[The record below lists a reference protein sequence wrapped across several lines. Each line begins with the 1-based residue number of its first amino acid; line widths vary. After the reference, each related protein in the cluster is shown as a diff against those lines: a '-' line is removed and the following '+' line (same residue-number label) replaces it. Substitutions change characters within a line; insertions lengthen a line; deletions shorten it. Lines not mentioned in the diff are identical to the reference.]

1 MLIYNKNIYF
11 MEAKI
16 MEGEVVQTGNIIM
29 QILLLVILTL
39 INAFFSSAEMAI
51 ISVNKNKMKMLS
63 NEGDRKAKI
72 LCKLIEEPTKFLST
86 VQVGITLAGFFA
98 SASAATGISEQLG
111 MFFISI
117 KVPYGHQVA
126 FIGVTILLSY
136 FTLVFGELFPK
147 RIALRKS
154 ERIAMA
160 VLGPIMFISKITS
173 PFIKILSLST
183 SLLIRLMGLDN
194 EDLEEIVT
202 KEELKLFIETGEEHG
217 AINESEKEMI
227 EGIFEFDNK
236 KVEKVM
242 TPRMEVYCINIKE
255 PVASY
260 LDELLEMR
268 YSRIPVYEDEID
280 NVIGILYM
288 KDFII
293 EAKNNGFNNVDI
305 RSILK
310 EPYFVHEGKKV
321 QDLFKSLQISQ
332 RHIAVIIDEYGGF
345 SGIITIEDL
354 IEEIMG
360 EINDED
366 DSKEERIKKVGENTF
381 LVDGLTTL
389 DELNEELNID
399 IEVED
404 IDTLS
409 GFLINIIGNIP
420 SEEDENI
427 IEYKNIIF
435 KIDKLGEKRIEKIL
449 VRLKNID

>member
-1 MLIYNKNIYF
+1 
-11 MEAKI
+11 
-16 MEGEVVQTGNIIM
+16 MEGESAQTSSMLM
-29 QILLLVILTL
+29 QILFLVALTL
-39 INAFFSSAEMAI
+39 INAFFASAEMAI
-51 ISVNKNKMKMLS
+51 VSVNKNKMKMLA
-63 NEGDRKAKI
+63 NEGNKKAQI
-72 LCKLIEEPTKFLST
+72 LCKLMEEPTKFLST
-86 VQVGITLAGFFA
+86 IQVGITLAGFFA
-98 SASAATGISEQLG
+98 SASAATGISKQLG
-111 MFFISI
+111 QTLNNINI
-117 KVPYGHQVA
+117 PYGDEIA
-126 FIGVTILLSY
+126 FVGVTIILSY
-136 FTLVFGELFPK
+136 FTLVFGELVPK
-147 RIALRKS
+147 RIALKKS
-154 ERIAMA
+154 ESIAMFS
-160 VLGPIMFISKITS
+160 LRPIIFIAKIAA
-173 PFIKILSLST
+173 PFIKVLSLST
-183 SLLIRLMGLDN
+183 SGLVKIMGFDSDELD
-194 EDLEEIVT
+194 EILT
-202 KEELKLFIETGEEHG
+202 KEELRSFIETGEEQG

-227 EGIFEFDNK
+227 EGIIEFDNK
-236 KVEKVM
+236 KIEKVM
-242 TPRMEVYCINIKE
+242 TPRTKVYCINIKE
-255 PVASY
+255 PLNSY

-366 DSKEERIKKVGENTF
+366 DSREERIKKVGENTF

-389 DELNEELNID
+389 EELNDELNLD

-409 GFLINIIGNIP
+409 GFLINLIGNIP
-420 SEEDENI
+420 SEDDENI
-427 IEYKNIIF
+427 IEYNNITF
-435 KIDKLGEKRIEKIL
+435 KIDKLGEKRIERIL
-449 VRLKNID
+449 VKLKNRD

>member
-1 MLIYNKNIYF
+1 MGI
-11 MEAKI
+11 
-16 MEGEVVQTGNIIM
+16 
-29 QILLLVILTL
+29 
-39 INAFFSSAEMAI
+39 
-51 ISVNKNKMKMLS
+51 
-63 NEGDRKAKI
+63 
-72 LCKLIEEPTKFLST
+72 FL
-86 VQVGITLAGFFA
+86 
-98 SASAATGISEQLG
+98 
-111 MFFISI
+111 ISI
-117 KVPYGHQVA
+117 NVPYGHQVA
-126 FIGVTILLSY
+126 FIGVTIVLSY
-136 FTLVFGELFPK
+136 FTLVFGELVPK

-154 ERIAMA
+154 ERIAMFS
-160 VLGPIMFISKITS
+160 LRPIIFVSKIAA

-183 SLLIRLMGLDN
+183 SLLVKLMGLDN
-194 EDLEEIVT
+194 ENLDEIVT
-202 KEELKLFIETGEEHG
+202 KEELKSFIETGEEQG

-242 TPRMEVYCINIKE
+242 TPRIGVYCINIKE
-255 PVASY
+255 LLNSY

-268 YSRIPVYEDEID
+268 YSRVPVYEDDID

-293 EAKNNGFNNVDI
+293 EAKNKGFDNVNIKD
-305 RSILK
+305 ILK
-310 EPYFVHEGKKV
+310 EPYFVHEGKNV
-321 QDLFKSLQISQ
+321 QELFKLLQISQ

-366 DSKEERIKKVGENTF
+366 DSSEERIKKVEENTF

-389 DELNEELNID
+389 EELNDELNLGIELD
-399 IEVED
+399 D
-404 IDTLS
+404 IDTIS
-409 GFLINIIGNIP
+409 GFLINLIGNIP

-427 IEYKNIIF
+427 IEYNEITF

-449 VRLKNID
+449 IKLKNRD

>member
-1 MLIYNKNIYF
+1 MD
-11 MEAKI
+11 
-16 MEGEVVQTGNIIM
+16 GESAQTTNIIM
-29 QILLLVILTL
+29 QILFLVILTL
-39 INAFFSSAEMAI
+39 INAFFSSAEMSI
-51 ISVNKNKMKMLS
+51 VSVNKNKMKVLA
-63 NEGDRKAKI
+63 NEGNKKAKM
-72 LCKLIEEPTKFLST
+72 LCKLMEEPTKFLST

-98 SASAATGISEQLG
+98 SASAATGISKQLG
-111 MFFISI
+111 SFFISI
-117 KVPYGHQVA
+117 NVPYGHQVA

-136 FTLVFGELFPK
+136 FTLVFGELVPK
-147 RIALRKS
+147 RIALKKS
-154 ERIAMA
+154 EKIAMA
-160 VLGPIMFISKITS
+160 SLRPIMFISKIAA

-183 SLLIRLMGLDN
+183 SLLVKLMGLDN
-194 EDLEEIVT
+194 GNLEEIVT
-202 KEELKLFIETGEEHG
+202 KEELKLFIETGEEQG

-242 TPRMEVYCINIKE
+242 TPRTEVYCINIKE
-255 PVASY
+255 PLKDY

-268 YSRIPVYEDEID
+268 YSRIPVYEDDID

-293 EAKNNGFNNVDI
+293 EAKNKGFDNVNIKD
-305 RSILK
+305 ILK
-310 EPYFVHEGKKV
+310 EPYFVHEGKNV

-366 DSKEERIKKVGENTF
+366 DSSEERIKKVEENTF

-389 DELNEELNID
+389 EELNDELNID
-399 IEVED
+399 IPLDD
-404 IDTLS
+404 IDTIS
-409 GFLINIIGNIP
+409 GFIINLIGNIP
-420 SEEDENI
+420 SENDDRA
-427 IEYKNIIF
+427 IEYNDITF
-435 KIDKLGEKRIEKIL
+435 KIDKLGAKRIEKIL
-449 VRLKNID
+449 IKLKNRD

>member
-1 MLIYNKNIYF
+1 
-11 MEAKI
+11 
-16 MEGEVVQTGNIIM
+16 MEGESPQTNSIII
-29 QILLLVILTL
+29 QILFLVILTL
-39 INAFFSSAEMAI
+39 INAFFASAEMAI
-51 ISVNKNKMKMLS
+51 VSVNKNKMKMLA
-63 NEGDRKAKI
+63 NEGNKKAKI

-111 MFFISI
+111 DFFTRI
-117 KVPYGHQVA
+117 KIPYGQQIA
-126 FIGVTILLSY
+126 FIGVTIVLSY
-136 FTLVFGELFPK
+136 FTLVFGELVPK

-154 ERIAMA
+154 EKIAMIS
-160 VLGPIMFISKITS
+160 LMPIILISKVAA

-183 SLLIRLMGLDN
+183 SLLVKIMGLDN
-194 EDLEEIVT
+194 EKLDEIVT
-202 KEELKLFIETGEEHG
+202 KEELKLFIEAGEENG
-217 AINESEKEMI
+217 VINESEKEMI

-242 TPRMEVYCINIKE
+242 TPRTEVYCINIKE
-255 PVASY
+255 PVSAY
-260 LDELLEMR
+260 LDELLAMR

-280 NVIGILYM
+280 NVVGILYM

-293 EAKNNGFNNVDI
+293 EAKNSGFDNVNI
-305 RSILK
+305 RNILK

-321 QDLFKSLQISQ
+321 QDLFKLLQISQ
-332 RHIAVIIDEYGGF
+332 CHIAVIIDEYGGF

-366 DSKEERIKKVGENTF
+366 DSSEERIKNLGENIF

-389 DELNEELNID
+389 EELNDELNINIQLD
-399 IEVED
+399 D

-409 GFLINIIGNIP
+409 GFIINLIGKIP
-420 SEEDENI
+420 SEEDESI
-427 IEYKNIIF
+427 IEYDNITF
-435 KIDKLGEKRIEKIL
+435 KMDKIGEKRIEKIL
-449 VRLKNID
+449 VTLKY

>member
-1 MLIYNKNIYF
+1 MD
-11 MEAKI
+11 
-16 MEGEVVQTGNIIM
+16 GESAQTTNMIT
-29 QILLLVILTL
+29 QILFLVLLTL
-39 INAFFSSAEMAI
+39 INAFFSSAEMSI
-51 ISVNKNKMKMLS
+51 VSVNKNRMKMLA
-63 NEGDRKAKI
+63 NEGNKKAKM

-98 SASAATGISEQLG
+98 SASAATGISKQLG
-111 MFFISI
+111 SFFISI
-117 KVPYGHQVA
+117 NVPYGHQAA

-136 FTLVFGELFPK
+136 FTLVFGELVPK
-147 RIALRKS
+147 RIALKKS
-154 ERIAMA
+154 EKIAMA
-160 VLGPIMFISKITS
+160 SLRPIMFISKMAA

-183 SLLIRLMGLDN
+183 SLLVKLMGLDN
-194 EDLEEIVT
+194 GNLEEIVT
-202 KEELKLFIETGEEHG
+202 KEELKLFIETGEEQG

-242 TPRMEVYCINIKE
+242 TPRTEVYCINIKE
-255 PVASY
+255 SLSSY

-268 YSRIPVYEDEID
+268 YSRIPVYEDDID

-293 EAKNNGFNNVDI
+293 EAKNKGFDNVNIKD
-305 RSILK
+305 ILK
-310 EPYFVHEGKKV
+310 EPYFVHEGKNV
-321 QDLFKSLQISQ
+321 QALFKSLQISQ

-366 DSKEERIKKVGENTF
+366 DSSEERIKKVEENTF

-389 DELNEELNID
+389 EELNDELNID
-399 IEVED
+399 IELED
-404 IDTLS
+404 IDTIS
-409 GFLINIIGNIP
+409 GFIINLIGNIP
-420 SEEDENI
+420 SENDNKI
-427 IEYKNIIF
+427 IEYNDIIF
-435 KIDKLGEKRIEKIL
+435 EIDKLGEKRIEKIL
-449 VRLKNID
+449 IKLKNRD

>member
-1 MLIYNKNIYF
+1 MD
-11 MEAKI
+11 
-16 MEGEVVQTGNIIM
+16 GESAQTTNIIM
-29 QILLLVILTL
+29 QILFLFILTL
-39 INAFFSSAEMAI
+39 INAFFSSAEMSI
-51 ISVNKNKMKMLS
+51 VSVNKNKMKVLA
-63 NEGDRKAKI
+63 NEGNKKAKM
-72 LCKLIEEPTKFLST
+72 LCKLMEEPTKFLST

-98 SASAATGISEQLG
+98 SASAATGISKQLG
-111 MFFISI
+111 SFFISI
-117 KVPYGHQVA
+117 NVPYGHQVA

-136 FTLVFGELFPK
+136 FTLVFGELVPK
-147 RIALRKS
+147 RIALKKS
-154 ERIAMA
+154 EKIAMA
-160 VLGPIMFISKITS
+160 SLRPIMFISKIAA

-183 SLLIRLMGLDN
+183 SLLVKLMGLDN
-194 EDLEEIVT
+194 GNLEEIVT
-202 KEELKLFIETGEEHG
+202 KEELKLFIETGEEQG

-242 TPRMEVYCINIKE
+242 TPRTEVYCINIKE
-255 PVASY
+255 PLSSY

-268 YSRIPVYEDEID
+268 YSRIPVYEDDIY

-293 EAKNNGFNNVDI
+293 EAKNKGFNNVNIKD
-305 RSILK
+305 ILK
-310 EPYFVHEGKKV
+310 EPYFVHEGKNV
-321 QDLFKSLQISQ
+321 QDLFRSLQISQ

-366 DSKEERIKKVGENTF
+366 DSSEERIKKVGENTF

-389 DELNEELNID
+389 EELNNELNID
-399 IEVED
+399 IELDD
-404 IDTLS
+404 IDTIS
-409 GFLINIIGNIP
+409 GFLINLIGNIP
-420 SEEDENI
+420 SENDDKI
-427 IEYKNIIF
+427 IEYNDITF

-449 VRLKNID
+449 IKLKNRD

>member
-1 MLIYNKNIYF
+1 
-11 MEAKI
+11 
-16 MEGEVVQTGNIIM
+16 MEGESAQTTNMIT
-29 QILLLVILTL
+29 QILFLVVLTL
-39 INAFFSSAEMAI
+39 INAFFSSAEMSI
-51 ISVNKNKMKMLS
+51 VSVNKNKMKMLA
-63 NEGDRKAKI
+63 NEGNKKAKM

-111 MFFISI
+111 TFFISI
-117 KVPYGHQVA
+117 NVPYGQQVA
-126 FIGVTILLSY
+126 FVGVTIILSY
-136 FTLVFGELFPK
+136 FTLVFGELVPK

-154 ERIAMA
+154 ENIAMA
-160 VLGPIMFISKITS
+160 SLRPIMIISKIAA

-183 SLLIRLMGLDN
+183 SLIVKLMGLDN
-194 EDLEEIVT
+194 ENLDEIVT
-202 KEELKLFIETGEEHG
+202 KEELKSFIETGEEQG

-242 TPRMEVYCINIKE
+242 TPRTEVYCINIKE
-255 PVASY
+255 PLNSY

-268 YSRIPVYEDEID
+268 YSRVPVYEDDID

-293 EAKNNGFNNVDI
+293 EAKNKGFDNVNIKD
-305 RSILK
+305 ILK
-310 EPYFVHEGKKV
+310 EPYFVHEGKNV
-321 QDLFKSLQISQ
+321 QDLFKLLQISQ

-366 DSKEERIKKVGENTF
+366 DSSEERIKKVGENTF

-389 DELNEELNID
+389 EELNDELNLGIELD
-399 IEVED
+399 D
-404 IDTLS
+404 IDTIS
-409 GFLINIIGNIP
+409 GFLINLIGNIP

-427 IEYKNIIF
+427 IEYNDITF

-449 VRLKNID
+449 IKIKNRD

>member
-1 MLIYNKNIYF
+1 ML
-11 MEAKI
+11 A
-16 MEGEVVQTGNIIM
+16 
-29 QILLLVILTL
+29 
-39 INAFFSSAEMAI
+39 
-51 ISVNKNKMKMLS
+51 
-63 NEGDRKAKI
+63 NEGNKKAKM
-72 LCKLIEEPTKFLST
+72 LCKLMEEPTKFLST

-98 SASAATGISEQLG
+98 SASAATGISKQLG
-111 MFFISI
+111 SFFISI
-117 KVPYGHQVA
+117 NVPYGHQVA

-136 FTLVFGELFPK
+136 FTLVFGELVPK
-147 RIALRKS
+147 RIALKKS
-154 ERIAMA
+154 EKIAMA
-160 VLGPIMFISKITS
+160 SLRPIMFISKIAA

-183 SLLIRLMGLDN
+183 SLLVKLMGLDN
-194 EDLEEIVT
+194 GNLEEIVT
-202 KEELKLFIETGEEHG
+202 KEELKLFIETGEEQG

-242 TPRMEVYCINIKE
+242 TPRTEVYCINIKE
-255 PVASY
+255 PLSSY

-268 YSRIPVYEDEID
+268 YSRIPVYEDDID

-293 EAKNNGFNNVDI
+293 EAKNKGFNNVNIKD
-305 RSILK
+305 ILK
-310 EPYFVHEGKKV
+310 EPYFVHEGKNV

-366 DSKEERIKKVGENTF
+366 DSSEERIKKVGENTF

-389 DELNEELNID
+389 EELNDELNID
-399 IEVED
+399 IELDD
-404 IDTLS
+404 IDTIS
-409 GFLINIIGNIP
+409 GFLINLIGNIP
-420 SEEDENI
+420 SENDDKI
-427 IEYKNIIF
+427 IEYNDITF

-449 VRLKNID
+449 IKLKNRD

>member
-1 MLIYNKNIYF
+1 
-11 MEAKI
+11 MEEKK
-16 MEGEVVQTGNIIM
+16 MDGESAQPTNIIM
-29 QILLLVILTL
+29 QILFLVILTL
-39 INAFFSSAEMAI
+39 INAFFSSAEMSI
-51 ISVNKNKMKMLS
+51 VSVNKNKMKVLA
-63 NEGDRKAKI
+63 NEGNKKAKM
-72 LCKLIEEPTKFLST
+72 LCKLMEEPTKFLST

-98 SASAATGISEQLG
+98 SASAATGISKQLG
-111 MFFISI
+111 SFFISI
-117 KVPYGHQVA
+117 NVPYGHQAA

-136 FTLVFGELFPK
+136 FTLVFGELVPK
-147 RIALRKS
+147 RIALKKS
-154 ERIAMA
+154 EKIAMA
-160 VLGPIMFISKITS
+160 SLRPIMFISKMAA

-183 SLLIRLMGLDN
+183 SLLVKLMGLDN
-194 EDLEEIVT
+194 GNLEEIVT
-202 KEELKLFIETGEEHG
+202 KEELKLFIETGEEQG

-242 TPRMEVYCINIKE
+242 TPRTEVYCINIKE
-255 PVASY
+255 PLKDY

-268 YSRIPVYEDEID
+268 YSRIPVYEDDID

-293 EAKNNGFNNVDI
+293 EAKNKGFDNVNVKD
-305 RSILK
+305 ILK
-310 EPYFVHEGKKV
+310 EPYFVHEGKNV

-366 DSKEERIKKVGENTF
+366 DSSEERIKKVEENTF

-389 DELNEELNID
+389 EELNDELNID
-399 IEVED
+399 IPLDD
-404 IDTLS
+404 IDTIS
-409 GFLINIIGNIP
+409 GFIINLIGNIP
-420 SEEDENI
+420 SEDDDRA
-427 IEYKNIIF
+427 IEYNDITF
-435 KIDKLGEKRIEKIL
+435 KIDKLGAKRIEKIL
-449 VRLKNID
+449 IKLKNRD

>member
-1 MLIYNKNIYF
+1 MD
-11 MEAKI
+11 
-16 MEGEVVQTGNIIM
+16 GESAQPTNIIM
-29 QILLLVILTL
+29 QILFLVILTL
-39 INAFFSSAEMAI
+39 INAFFSSAEMSI
-51 ISVNKNKMKMLS
+51 VSVNKNKMKVLA
-63 NEGDRKAKI
+63 NEGNKKAKM
-72 LCKLIEEPTKFLST
+72 LCKLMEEPTKFLST

-98 SASAATGISEQLG
+98 SASAATGISKQLG
-111 MFFISI
+111 SFFISI
-117 KVPYGHQVA
+117 NVPYGHQVA

-136 FTLVFGELFPK
+136 FTLVFGELVPK
-147 RIALRKS
+147 RIALKKS
-154 ERIAMA
+154 EKIAMA
-160 VLGPIMFISKITS
+160 SLRPIMFISKIAA

-183 SLLIRLMGLDN
+183 SLLVKLMGLDN
-194 EDLEEIVT
+194 GNLEEIVT
-202 KEELKLFIETGEEHG
+202 KEELKLFIETGEEQG

-242 TPRMEVYCINIKE
+242 TPRTEVYCINIKE
-255 PVASY
+255 PLKDY

-268 YSRIPVYEDEID
+268 YSRIPVYEDDID

-293 EAKNNGFNNVDI
+293 EAKNKGFDNVNIKD
-305 RSILK
+305 ILK
-310 EPYFVHEGKKV
+310 EPYFVHEGKNV

-366 DSKEERIKKVGENTF
+366 DSSEERIKKVEENTF

-389 DELNEELNID
+389 EELNDELNID
-399 IEVED
+399 IPLDD
-404 IDTLS
+404 IDTIS
-409 GFLINIIGNIP
+409 GFIINLIGNIP
-420 SEEDENI
+420 SENDDRA
-427 IEYKNIIF
+427 IEYNDITF
-435 KIDKLGEKRIEKIL
+435 KIDKLGAKRIEKIL
-449 VRLKNID
+449 IKLKNRD

>member
-1 MLIYNKNIYF
+1 MD
-11 MEAKI
+11 
-16 MEGEVVQTGNIIM
+16 GESAQTTNIIM
-29 QILLLVILTL
+29 QILFLVILTL
-39 INAFFSSAEMAI
+39 INAFFSSAEMSI
-51 ISVNKNKMKMLS
+51 VSVNKNKMKMLA
-63 NEGDRKAKI
+63 NEGNKKAKM

-111 MFFISI
+111 IFFISI
-117 KVPYGHQVA
+117 NVPYGYQVA
-126 FIGVTILLSY
+126 FIGVTIILSY
-136 FTLVFGELFPK
+136 FTLVFGELVPK
-147 RIALRKS
+147 RIALKKS
-154 ERIAMA
+154 EKIAMA
-160 VLGPIMFISKITS
+160 SLRPIMFISKIAA

-183 SLLIRLMGLDN
+183 SLLVKLMGLDN
-194 EDLEEIVT
+194 GNLEEIVT
-202 KEELKLFIETGEEHG
+202 KEELKLFIETGEEQG

-242 TPRMEVYCINIKE
+242 TPRTEVYCINIKE
-255 PVASY
+255 PLSSY

-268 YSRIPVYEDEID
+268 YSRIPVYEDDID

-293 EAKNNGFNNVDI
+293 EAKNKGFDNVNIKD
-305 RSILK
+305 ILK
-310 EPYFVHEGKKV
+310 EPYFVHEGKNV
-321 QDLFKSLQISQ
+321 QDLFKSLQASQ

-366 DSKEERIKKVGENTF
+366 DSSEERIKNVGENTF

-389 DELNEELNID
+389 EELNDELNIGIQLD
-399 IEVED
+399 D
-404 IDTLS
+404 IDTIS
-409 GFLINIIGNIP
+409 GFLINLIGNIP
-420 SEEDENI
+420 SENDDRI
-427 IEYKNIIF
+427 IEYNDITF

-449 VRLKNID
+449 IKLKNID